1 MKAALRLVLLLVATG
16 AGGEYLHSAKT
27 WALGVANVYAT
38 ENSSLTTT
46 RPSTLWPMK
55 PQWASHSFEPASSIS
70 DRTLRGNYPGTKTVI
85 SRWPMHVKIWSGPK
99 THPTNKAHYPRPS
112 LMA

>member
-46 RPSTLWPMK
+46 RPSTLGPMK

-70 DRTLRGNYPGTKTVI
+70 D
-85 SRWPMHVKIWSGPK
+85 
-99 THPTNKAHYPRPS
+99 
-112 LMA
+112 